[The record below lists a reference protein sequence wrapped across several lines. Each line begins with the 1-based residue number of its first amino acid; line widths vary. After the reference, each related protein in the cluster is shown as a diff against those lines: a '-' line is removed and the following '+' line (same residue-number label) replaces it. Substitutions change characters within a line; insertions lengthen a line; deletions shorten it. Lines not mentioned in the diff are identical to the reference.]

1 MLILPPSNKM
11 LIPSPFRE
19 LYANKLS
26 SISPDKYIT
35 IPQEGTDAKWVKT
48 KIIPPINPFLV
59 KKVINASGEKI
70 PKEYQSVGPLIIMKK
85 QKDLKRRDDYTVI
98 QKELL

>member
-1 MLILPPSNKM
+1 M
-11 LIPSPFRE
+11 
-19 LYANKLS
+19 
-26 SISPDKYIT
+26 
-35 IPQEGTDAKWVKT
+35 PQEGIEADFKNIKV
-48 KIIPPINPFLV
+48 IPPINPFLV

-85 QKDLKRRDDYTVI
+85 QKDLKRRDNYTVI